1 MNTGRLIPPVGEF
14 VSPEGL
20 GVIQIDADL
29 KIVDINRWAA
39 RLFGVESEAWLGRQA
54 TDLGGDLLESGP
66 LVDLAEYLANPLGFA
81 EWERDTSSNAD
92 HARSLH
98 FRAMAQTY
106 GHTLLVE
113 DVTERRAL
121 ESRSKAIV
129 ASAKDGMV
137 VVDEQ
142 GIIQWPN
149 GRFGQLFGL
158 HWRQFKGMKFQM
170 AMDLVSECFE
180 NRTELIGFVRQ
191 VERAPETNA
200 EEVLVVAW
208 PERLV
213 LLVSSRAI
221 TSDKGRNIGRVW
233 TFSDITKFK
242 DMEAELRGYASQL
255 ESRVKERTQELE
267 KRNQEL
273 ETARQSLEKAQ
284 RAFEEELDMAKQVQ
298 DGLLP
303 EVLPDLPGWKIHAE
317 YMPTG
322 KVGGDFFDVVPLD
335 DDKIFVVMADVAGHG
350 VPAALVTAMAKMA
363 FLRFVRTGIEL
374 SVAEILR
381 QVNAELYRAVRT
393 DHYMTAFAGL
403 LDLKTGLLKFCR
415 ACHPYPFLF
424 RSGTE
429 IVERLT
435 QRGGFFVG
443 MFENATYAEEE
454 IRLMPGDLLFL
465 YTDGLHESMD
475 AAGRQFGLQRLEAS
489 IHSSWMDGPA
499 AAVHNALAQREGHAM
514 GRAPNDDITVLALQR
529 V

>member
-200 EEVLVVAW
+200 EEVLV
-208 PERLV
+208 
-213 LLVSSRAI
+213 
-221 TSDKGRNIGRVW
+221 
-233 TFSDITKFK
+233 
-242 DMEAELRGYASQL
+242 
-255 ESRVKERTQELE
+255 
-267 KRNQEL
+267 
-273 ETARQSLEKAQ
+273 
-284 RAFEEELDMAKQVQ
+284 
-298 DGLLP
+298 
-303 EVLPDLPGWKIHAE
+303 
-317 YMPTG
+317 
-322 KVGGDFFDVVPLD
+322 
-335 DDKIFVVMADVAGHG
+335 
-350 VPAALVTAMAKMA
+350 
-363 FLRFVRTGIEL
+363 
-374 SVAEILR
+374 
-381 QVNAELYRAVRT
+381 
-393 DHYMTAFAGL
+393 
-403 LDLKTGLLKFCR
+403 
-415 ACHPYPFLF
+415 
-424 RSGTE
+424 
-429 IVERLT
+429 
-435 QRGGFFVG
+435 
-443 MFENATYAEEE
+443 
-454 IRLMPGDLLFL
+454 
-465 YTDGLHESMD
+465 
-475 AAGRQFGLQRLEAS
+475 
-489 IHSSWMDGPA
+489 
-499 AAVHNALAQREGHAM
+499 
-514 GRAPNDDITVLALQR
+514 
-529 V
+529 